1 MKLPRALIFV
11 GTAAAVAVAVAAASV
26 LVAPWLI
33 DSRLVKDKIS
43 SELAKRT
50 HGSLTFDKIAL
61 VWFPRPTVSIENAEI
76 SFEDQARA
84 SIRSVKIYP
93 SIYHLLTGRLI
104 VQQALLQEPRLRIRL
119 PQSSQTP
126 FDLEEWEEQI
136 RSALVRLTKEWPA
149 THIELSHGSAEIG
162 IDDKPPI
169 LLEDVAAQTGASPEE
184 IRFTITARSNLWER
198 LRIEGTIS
206 PETLDSQ
213 LDIGMQQ
220 LKISETIALVAPQF
234 AEYRTHG
241 ETSFDAKIASV
252 GLRNTRASIDGSVG
266 PFVFAGPGGS
276 ATVEAKTV
284 RGGITY
290 DGTVFQVNVEHLELA
305 SPRLQ
310 ASGELK
316 VQSGSLSARVNGRD
330 FEIAELSKLA
340 LIVSE
345 SDAVKN
351 VLRYIPTGT
360 VAEMNFQSAGPSF
373 TQMASSQNI
382 ALVASLRDC
391 TIFIPAYGLEFK
403 NVGGSLRIANG
414 FLEASRITAN
424 LGRVK
429 AWNGKL
435 RLGLDGK
442 TAPFHLDIL
451 AQSTAPDLQAVLLKL
466 VHDEALRGELLQL
479 RNISGELSGRL
490 VLGESLDA
498 ISPVVTIS
506 KLAISAIYAH
516 MPFPLEIRGGRF
528 SYDQKSMK
536 LESAQGSMGR
546 SIFDGLSVSLNHNGS
561 RRVDVDSA
569 RISLDLQETEIL
581 LERFKKVGAH
591 LAKLQSARGSIDF
604 ERLTLSGAYDDPAAW
619 IFATA
624 GNFQRVEI
632 THADLPGPVT
642 LSRGQFTANQEKVD
656 FSEIAMAIADASWHG
671 SGSFEYLNEA
681 PRLFVVRGTGAIG
694 AQMTEWLGEQIEWPE
709 ELKLRAPWKVAAEHL
724 AWRDGG
730 NISFNG
736 HVTAAGGPQLSLVA
750 MKNPQWLAV
759 QNLTIEDGNQRAR
772 VIFLLAKEQLE
783 LSFSGALAQQTID
796 KIFAS
801 FPIKDSALGG
811 EIQLS
816 ASLTNPVRVS
826 AEGHLDGS
834 NLWLPLGTEKVLL
847 ERFKIEASGESLR
860 VRSAD
865 LRWSKS
871 RLAVSG
877 KIAGAR
883 ENLRLDLDVTGEQ
896 LDWQDL
902 RRIFEG
908 RGEHR
913 HQEKFGGVSFPA
925 VQGTIR
931 LKTNRFALE
940 HFNLT
945 GLDTTAIIS
954 ASGIRAKIDQALVCG
969 INVTGV
975 VDVVG
980 SDIGIDIQLGAKG
993 AQLEPT
999 TVCLTNRQNDV
1010 TGTYSLKAHVLARG
1024 ERDRLSS
1031 VLKGNFELS
1040 ASDGEFIR
1048 SPGIDAT
1055 FDYLNATG
1063 DFQVAFPD
1071 LDRQTF
1077 PYRFVGI
1084 KGRIEGEMLIG
1095 DEINVT
1101 SSLLNLSGQGK
1112 VDLARK
1118 QIDGKGLIAVLKP
1131 VDEVISRIPGISS
1144 LLGGSLVGIP
1154 VRVTGELEHPDVTY
1168 LSPAD
1173 IGAELLNI
1181 PLRILGIPLGAMRL
1195 FTPRGNPSD

>member
-1 MKLPRALIFV
+1 
-11 GTAAAVAVAVAAASV
+11 
-26 LVAPWLI
+26 
-33 DSRLVKDKIS
+33 
-43 SELAKRT
+43 
-50 HGSLTFDKIAL
+50 
-61 VWFPRPTVSIENAEI
+61 
-76 SFEDQARA
+76 
-84 SIRSVKIYP
+84 
-93 SIYHLLTGRLI
+93 
-104 VQQALLQEPRLRIRL
+104 
-119 PQSSQTP
+119 
-126 FDLEEWEEQI
+126 
-136 RSALVRLTKEWPA
+136 
-149 THIELSHGSAEIG
+149 
-162 IDDKPPI
+162 
-169 LLEDVAAQTGASPEE
+169 
-184 IRFTITARSNLWER
+184 
-198 LRIEGTIS
+198 
-206 PETLDSQ
+206 
-213 LDIGMQQ
+213 
-220 LKISETIALVAPQF
+220 
-234 AEYRTHG
+234 
-241 ETSFDAKIASV
+241 
-252 GLRNTRASIDGSVG
+252 
-266 PFVFAGPGGS
+266 
-276 ATVEAKTV
+276 
-284 RGGITY
+284 
-290 DGTVFQVNVEHLELA
+290 
-305 SPRLQ
+305 
-310 ASGELK
+310 
-316 VQSGSLSARVNGRD
+316 
-330 FEIAELSKLA
+330 
-340 LIVSE
+340 
-345 SDAVKN
+345 
-351 VLRYIPTGT
+351 
-360 VAEMNFQSAGPSF
+360 MNFQSAGPSF

-382 ALVASLRDC
+382 AAVASLRDC
-391 TIFIPAYGLEFK
+391 TILIPGSDLEFK

-414 FLEASRITAN
+414 FLEASRITAS
-424 LGRVK
+424 LGRAK
-429 AWNGKL
+429 GWNGKL
-435 RLGLDGK
+435 RLGLHGK
-442 TAPFHLDIL
+442 SAPFHLDIS
-451 AQSTAPDLQAVLLKL
+451 AQSAAPDLQSLLLKI
-466 VHDEALRGELLQL
+466 VHDEAFRGELLKL

-490 VLGESLDA
+490 VLGDSLDA

-516 MPFPLEIRGGRF
+516 MPFPIEIRGGRF
-528 SYDQKSMK
+528 SYDQRFMK
-536 LESAQGSMGR
+536 LESAQGLVGR
-546 SIFDGLSVSLNHNGS
+546 SIFDRLSVSLNHNGS

-569 RISLDLQETEIL
+569 RISLDLEETEIL
-581 LERFKKVGAH
+581 LQPFKDVAAQ
-591 LAKLQSARGSIDF
+591 LAKFRPARGSIDL
-604 ERLTLSGAYDDPAAW
+604 ERLTLSGPYDDPAAW
-619 IFATA
+619 SFATA
-624 GNFQRVEI
+624 GNFQPVEL

-642 LSRGQFTANQEKVD
+642 VSRGHFTANQDKID
-656 FSEIAMAIADASWHG
+656 FSDVAIAMADASWLG
-671 SGSFEYLNEA
+671 GGSFEYLKES
-681 PRLFVVRGTGAIG
+681 PRLFVAMGTGAIG
-694 AQMTEWLGEQIEWPE
+694 AQMTEWLRHQIEWPE
-709 ELKLRAPWKVAAEHL
+709 ELKLRAPLKIATERL
-724 AWRDGG
+724 AWREDG
-730 NISFNG
+730 NISFDG
-736 HVTAAGGPQLSLVA
+736 QVTAAGGPQLSVVA
-750 MKNPQWLAV
+750 VKNPQWLAV
-759 QNLTIEDGNQRAR
+759 QNLTIEDGDLRAR
-772 VIFLLAKEQLE
+772 VNFLLAKEQLE

-801 FPIKDSALGG
+801 FPIKDSALSG

-883 ENLRLDLDVTGEQ
+883 ENLRLDLDVSGEQ
-896 LDWQDL
+896 LDWEDL
-902 RRIFEG
+902 RRIFAG
-908 RGEHR
+908 GGKQRQ
-913 HQEKFGGVSFPA
+913 QEKFGGVSFPA
-925 VQGTIR
+925 VEGMIR
-931 LKTNRFALE
+931 LKTNRFGFE
-940 HFNLT
+940 RFNLT

-969 INVTGV
+969 INVTGL

-980 SDIGIDIQLGAKG
+980 SDIGIDVQLGAKG

-1024 ERDRLSS
+1024 ERDQLSS

-1095 DEINVT
+1095 DEINVS

-1154 VRVTGELEHPDVTY
+1154 VRVRGELEHPDVTY

-1181 PLRILGIPLGAMRL
+1181 PLRILGVPLGAMRL
-1195 FTPRGNPSD
+1195 FTPRGNPRE